1 MESSWGD
8 IVSKKQKLNYIILH
22 DGKDYF
28 IAERLGKYVPFGAYN
43 KDRNLGMGA
52 TVEECL
58 ENSQI
63 PVWEVELKPYEV
75 MLNV

>member
-1 MESSWGD
+1 MRN
-8 IVSKKQKLNYIILH
+8 QKLNYVILH
-22 DGKDYF
+22 DGVDYF
-28 IAERLGKYVPFGAYN
+28 IAERLGKDIPFEAYN
-43 KDRNLGMGA
+43 KERNLGVGSS
-52 TVEECL
+52 VDECL